1 MGMEFH
7 YQITNAAIILSPE
20 EGFQMHCTCKIKEP
34 KGLSLKSEKRWDE
47 ALHSVDIY
55 PVSTGPYQETFEY
68 ARVGEFCPALLSQA
82 GHPAYTSWLQ
92 IPTDQF
98 NAIYTELS
106 KGNKSIS
113 LSLCFNEDESP
124 ATESGVY
131 DDTKEWGVDSIPLMT
146 YRAFFNLLSDV
157 KQDEKSR
164 QIIPQATALM

>member
-7 YQITNAAIILSPE
+7 YQITSATLMLSPE
-20 EGFQMHCTCKIKEP
+20 EGFRLHCTCKIKEP
-34 KGLSLKSEKRWDE
+34 KGLLLKSGKRWDE

-55 PVSTGPYQETFEY
+55 PVSTGPYQETFED
-68 ARVGEFCPALLSQA
+68 ARVGEFRPALVSQT

-113 LSLCFNEDESP
+113 LLLCFNEDETP
-124 ATESGVY
+124 ATESGVF
-131 DDTKEWGVDSIPLMT
+131 DDTEWVGINRIPLMT
-146 YRAFFNLLSDV
+146 YRAFLNLISDV
-157 KQDEKSR
+157 KQDEKST
-164 QIIPQATALM
+164 QIIS